1 MGFKMRKKGKF
12 EKAENFVKKMK
23 EIQEEAKIVLRKAQE
38 NIKKY
43 TDRKREEAEEY
54 AVGDLVL
61 LSTKDLEYQMMGRQL
76 EKFTEKFVGSYK
88 VKGIVSTNVIELEL
102 PGSVK
107 IHPVVNV
114 TRVQK
119 YQGQVEGQ
127 KKEPPLPVVI
137 KGKEEYKVEKILNKR
152 IIQEKEKYL
161 V

>member
-1 MGFKMRKKGKF
+1 MRKKGKF

-23 EIQEEAKIVLRKAQE
+23 ETQEEAKIVLRKAQE

-43 TDRKREEAEEY
+43 TDRKREETEEY

-114 TRVQK
+114 SRV
-119 YQGQVEGQ
+119 
-127 KKEPPLPVVI
+127 
-137 KGKEEYKVEKILNKR
+137 
-152 IIQEKEKYL
+152 
-161 V
+161 